1 MEYIYLKILN
11 FFPRKFLIKVS
22 FLLRPIFKLIYK
34 GDKFIDP
41 IDGSSYR
48 KFLSYGYKKIR
59 KNALCPGT
67 LSLER
72 HRYLW
77 LYLNNETGILTKPL
91 KVLHVAP
98 EQVFLKKFKNN
109 KFWEYFTLDLN
120 SPLADI
126 KADLCDLPFDKNTF
140 DLIICNHVLEHIE
153 NDYKA
158 IKEIYR
164 VLKNNGMGILQV
176 PIDLNKE
183 KTFED
188 KKITDSN
195 DRTKFFGQ
203 YDHVRIYGKDYF
215 KLLASVGFKVDKVNY
230 LLNIDK
236 KLHSIYCLPE
246 NELIPIVYK
255 V

>member
-1 MEYIYLKILN
+1 
-11 FFPRKFLIKVS
+11 
-22 FLLRPIFKLIYK
+22 
-34 GDKFIDP
+34 
-41 IDGSSYR
+41 
-48 KFLSYGYKKIR
+48 
-59 KNALCPGT
+59 
-67 LSLER
+67 
-72 HRYLW
+72 
-77 LYLNNETGILTKPL
+77 
-91 KVLHVAP
+91 
-98 EQVFLKKFKNN
+98 
-109 KFWEYFTLDLN
+109 
-120 SPLADI
+120 
-126 KADLCDLPFDKNTF
+126 
-140 DLIICNHVLEHIE
+140 
-153 NDYKA
+153 
-158 IKEIYR
+158 
-164 VLKNNGMGILQV
+164 MGILQV